1 MSTPEEGWA
10 QLKCKHQLFMA
21 VQAQSHPVVHLS
33 VFLWKDEVLA
43 YEKNITKLLFFLLL
57 VDQNVSYFP
66 AVCFYAAQFSN
77 ACYFQGQ
84 NERDMQLF

>member
-43 YEKNITKLLFFLLL
+43 YEKNTTKLLFFLLR
-57 VDQNVSYFP
+57 VDQNVS
-66 AVCFYAAQFSN
+66 
-77 ACYFQGQ
+77 
-84 NERDMQLF
+84 